1 MTLPELVIDLREE
14 HELLESRLVSPDGT
28 YEIINIPSRHIFAN
42 VGWISKQTE
51 KRPVWLICASGR
63 RSQAIK
69 EQYFGRNDGI
79 KSSEGGLKLLSGSG
93 SGNGN
98 RSGSGTVS
106 VDPSRIEVQSG
117 TGGYGIQQIMQMMF
131 ALMLSVITLA
141 IFFGLKREN
150 LLLMCGTMV
159 AAVVGQLVTK
169 SCLLGKL
176 VPKSEFAFDSVK
188 PVIHQK

>member
-42 VGWISKQTE
+42 VKWITKQTE

-69 EQYFGRNDGI
+69 DQYFGRNNGI
-79 KSSEGGLKLLSGSG
+79 KSSEGGLTLWGRDGSG
-93 SGNGN
+93 D
-98 RSGSGTVS
+98 RSGTGNTS
-106 VDPSRIEVQSG
+106 VDPSRIEVQPG

-131 ALMLSVITLA
+131 ALMLSVITIA
-141 IFFGLKREN
+141 IFFGLKREY
-150 LLLMCGTMV
+150 LLLMCGAML

-169 SCLLGKL
+169 SCLMGRL
-176 VPKSEFAFDSVK
+176 VPKSEFVIDNVK
-188 PVIHQK
+188 PVVHMK

>member
-14 HELLESRLVSPDGT
+14 HELLENRLVSPDGT

-42 VGWISKQTE
+42 VKWISKQTE

-69 EQYFGRNDGI
+69 DQYFGRNDGI
-79 KSSEGGLKLLSGSG
+79 KSSEGGLKLLSRNGSVG
-93 SGNGN
+93 KGL
-98 RSGSGTVS
+98 S
-106 VDPSRIEVQSG
+106 VDSSHIKVQSG

-131 ALMLSVITLA
+131 ALMLSVITIA
-141 IFFGLKREN
+141 IFFGLKREY
-150 LLLMCGTMV
+150 LLVMCGV
-159 AAVVGQLVTK
+159 ILAGVVGQLVTK

-176 VPKSEFAFDSVK
+176 VPKSEFVFDNVK
-188 PVIHQK
+188 PVIHKE